1 MVVAEHFQA
10 AGPRV
15 FLYPYLVP
23 GIDQETVPLRLTPR
37 RFEGQERLRAF
48 RVAPEILEGHHFRDF
63 LAVTIR
69 VPEQDS
75 AAFARVV
82 LRPVLT
88 YHLNVLLADRE
99 RHAGLRIQDFRIQD
113 PGAKDL

>member
-1 MVVAEHFQA
+1 MVVAHHVEA

-15 FLYPYLVP
+15 FLYSYLVL
-23 GIDQETVPLRLTPR
+23 GVDQETVPLRLTPR
-37 RFEGQERLRAF
+37 RFEGQERLRPL
-48 RVAPEILEGHHFRDF
+48 RIAPEIFERHHFCDF
-63 LAVTIR
+63 LAVAIR